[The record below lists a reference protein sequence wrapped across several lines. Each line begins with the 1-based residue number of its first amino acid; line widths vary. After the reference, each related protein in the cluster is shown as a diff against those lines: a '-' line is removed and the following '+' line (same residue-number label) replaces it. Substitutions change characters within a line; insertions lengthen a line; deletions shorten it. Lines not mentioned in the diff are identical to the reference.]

1 MVYKTATQKI
11 WIFLF
16 IMTLSITI
24 ISGTDYWKMW
34 SVLPITFFLI
44 WLSGKKN
51 PHSLCYIN
59 AIDVMFM
66 DDNAYKY
73 EPIYENWRDSNAP
86 DY

>member
-16 IMTLSITI
+16 ILTFAITV
-24 ISGTDYWKMW
+24 ISGSMYWRMW

-44 WLSGKKN
+44 WLSGKK
-51 PHSLCYIN
+51 YI
-59 AIDVMFM
+59 ARAKSIDVDVMFM
-66 DDNAYKY
+66 DDKAYKY
-73 EPIYENWRDSNAP
+73 EPIYENWRDANSP